1 MSSYFYYS
9 KLLMLRNRYMVTGF
23 INNIAKALFP
33 KNNDACGKLPIGI
46 CCLNTV
52 LILVNKLLNHI
63 SSLDIGVP
71 QNRLY
76 HQKQI

>member
-1 MSSYFYYS
+1 
-9 KLLMLRNRYMVTGF
+9 MVTGF
-23 INNIAKALFP
+23 INNIAKALFF

-52 LILVNKLLNHI
+52 PILVNKLLNHI

-71 QNRLY
+71 
-76 HQKQI
+76 